1 MGAVA
6 SGIKAQETHVAVE
19 DTVRG
24 TGLDHFE
31 AIDLIDPVTRGSLPR
46 SGVKALMLAVFEDAI
61 RCYFRGNP
69 RVKAEAEHWIEYG
82 PRYWAFS
89 FDVICEAFGLSPAAT
104 RVALRRMRNDNPA
117 PSMLR
122 KRHRGTGRRPRVVA
136 RA

>member
-6 SGIKAQETHVAVE
+6 SRIESHRESAEVG
-19 DTVRG
+19 DGGRG
-24 TGLDHFE
+24 TGLEHFE
-31 AIDLIDPVTRGSLPR
+31 AIDLIDPATRGTLPR

-136 RA
+136 RH